1 FSGAAMNFNGDN
13 FMNDKNKYEEEWEK
27 EYNLKKEK
35 RKWLLKKKKEE
46 FFSFLE
52 NENVK
57 KRAKKTTLIIL
68 IAIIAPLVSI
78 GFFILLKGYVNYS
91 ESSKF
96 KKNIN
101 TALFNI
107 ERNVSKKIGSKYYI
121 ADTKDMRQ
129 IKTAR
134 YLILSNY
141 HIYKDSIIFNFTPD
155 FKSNEISQFPLE
167 SEIFKLAYNR
177 SIYYD
182 EKSSINQFVCSLS
195 NTDDL
200 KSLAYSNFNIIL
212 IVPNM
217 DRNKFTADGGFSY
230 LKLNKA
236 PISYTCDLD
245 VKWGFMSG
253 IKSITEYD

>member
-1 FSGAAMNFNGDN
+1 MNFNGDY

-35 RKWLLKKKKEE
+35 RKWLLNKKKEE
-46 FFSFLE
+46 LFSFAE
-52 NENVK
+52 NKNVK
-57 KRAKKTTLIIL
+57 MRVKKIALIIL
-68 IAIIAPLVSI
+68 IVIVALFVSI

-107 ERNVSKKIGSKYYI
+107 ERNVSRKIGSKYYI
-121 ADTKDMRQ
+121 ADTQNMGG

-134 YLILSNY
+134 YLILSKY
-141 HIYKDSIIFNFTPD
+141 HIYKDSIVFNFTPD
-155 FKSNEISQFPLE
+155 FKLNEVSNFSSV
-167 SEIFKLAYNR
+167 SEIFKLEYDR
-177 SIYYD
+177 FILYD

-195 NTDDL
+195 NKDDL

-212 IVPNM
+212 IVPDMNG
-217 DRNKFTADGGFSY
+217 NKSIGDGGFSY
-230 LKLNKA
+230 FKLNKA
-236 PISYTCDLD
+236 PIGYTCDLD

-253 IKSITEYD
+253 IKSITEYK